1 MAGPSTGMDP
11 KTEIGMIALDDGI
24 SVRRMVVHAIA
35 PKGTVILLHGFPET
49 LYAWQDIAR
58 ALANDF
64 DVHTFDWPG
73 YGLSS
78 RPSSDDFSYSPMTYA
93 QLLRQYIVTTGI
105 DRSPLTIYAADI
117 SGLPVLLL
125 ALQEPKTARKII
137 VGDSAPFNRPAY
149 MHQDLQSLKAKPSSD
164 HVRDAW
170 NAARNDLVEGKEFGA
185 GLPPDARIEVARGFK
200 DDMAQGWSHGE
211 ITTMDAFHHYYSFLA
226 RDQDDFER
234 RLKGLRTPV
243 KVVWG
248 ELDPYIGKE
257 MGAELAE
264 RLSGELKLLSGIG
277 HYPHL
282 QAPELVIAEIQESF
296 SQGLLFS
303 PQSPWEPDDDPASI
317 GTVKK

>member
-1 MAGPSTGMDP
+1 MVCPSTGVDP
-11 KTEIGMIALDDGI
+11 KIDIGMIALDDGI

-93 QLLRQYIVTTGI
+93 QLLRQYVITTRI
-105 DRSPLTIYAADI
+105 DRSTLTIYASDI

-125 ALQEPKTARKII
+125 ALQEPEIARKII
-137 VGDSAPFNRPAY
+137 VGDFALFNRPAY
-149 MHQDLQSLKAKPSSD
+149 MHQDLQSLKVKPSSD

-170 NAARNDLVEGKEFGA
+170 NAARNNLVEGKGFGA
-185 GLPPDARIEVARGFK
+185 GLPPQAQFDVAREFK
-200 DDMAQGWSHGE
+200 DDMAQGWSCGE
-211 ITTMDAFHHYYSFLA
+211 MTTMDAFYHYYSFFT
-226 RDQDDFER
+226 RDQDDFEQ
-234 RLKGLRTPV
+234 RLEGLRTPV

-248 ELDPYIGKE
+248 ELDPYIKKE
-257 MGAELAE
+257 MGAELAD
-264 RLSGELKLLSGIG
+264 RLGGELKLLPGIG
-277 HYPHL
+277 HYPHH
-282 QAPELVIAEIQESF
+282 QAPEQVIAEIRESF
-296 SQGLLFS
+296 L
-303 PQSPWEPDDDPASI
+303 
-317 GTVKK
+317 